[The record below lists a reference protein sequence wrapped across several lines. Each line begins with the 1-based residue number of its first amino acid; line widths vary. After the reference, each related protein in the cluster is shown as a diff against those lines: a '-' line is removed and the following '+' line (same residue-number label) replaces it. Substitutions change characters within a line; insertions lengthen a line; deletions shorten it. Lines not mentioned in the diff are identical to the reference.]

1 MIPKH
6 WLQGGQRMKNS
17 WSWCVCPETTETF
30 FHGKFSRSFHM
41 LFESLVHSTISHGHQ
56 PPGDL
61 ASAAGCSTACAGGTD
76 ASWIPNKTRSR
87 GRKSRS
93 GDNSSALGAMAVF
106 ESTWQWIAQ
115 NNKHQ
120 EFNRWLM
127 GHEQFSSRPSK
138 AHWQTTNP
146 PGSYTKIGF

>member
-1 MIPKH
+1 MYLNWDVISHDTKALIARRTKDEELMI
-6 WLQGGQRMKNS
+6 L
-17 WSWCVCPETTETF
+17 VCM
-30 FHGKFSRSFHM
+30 SRNKGRSSTGSFQDLSTCFLSR
-41 LFESLVHSTISHGHQ
+41 LFTPLSPHGHQ

-106 ESTWQWIAQ
+106 EST
-115 NNKHQ
+115 
-120 EFNRWLM
+120 
-127 GHEQFSSRPSK
+127 
-138 AHWQTTNP
+138 
-146 PGSYTKIGF
+146 